1 MTTTTTTDAP
11 RIYVASLSDYN
22 AGRLHGV
29 WIDLDG
35 LDQAD
40 IEEAV
45 ATMLRASREPL
56 AEEWAIHDYEF
67 SGIKIAES
75 EDFGTVATLAAAI
88 TEHGPALAAYWEYIG
103 TIDANDL
110 ADSFEEA
117 FQGEYDS
124 ETAYAEELI
133 EDSGTLA
140 NVPDYIAR
148 YFDYEAYA
156 RDLFM
161 GDCWSAPASPGVSV
175 FRSI

>member
-1 MTTTTTTDAP
+1 MTTATAVEP

-40 IEEAV
+40 IEEQV

-56 AEEWAIHDYEF
+56 AEEWAIHDYELG
-67 SGIKIAES
+67 GIKIAES

-88 TEHGPALAAYWEYIG
+88 AEHGPALAAYWEYIG
-103 TIDANDL
+103 TIDADDL
-110 ADSFEEA
+110 ASSFEEA
-117 FQGEYDS
+117 FQGHYDS
-124 ETAYAEELI
+124 ETAFAEQLI

-140 NVPDYIAR
+140 SVPDYVAR

-156 RDLFM
+156 HDLFM
-161 GDCWSAPASPGVSV
+161 GDCWSAYASPGVYV
-175 FRSI
+175 VRSI